1 MMAKRTPPPDSG
13 AEPALPHDHD
23 RENRQ
28 PYAKEAEDYGRG
40 VATPP
45 KEQTGRRFVP
55 GQAAPARRRKKP

>member
-1 MMAKRTPPPDSG
+1 MAKRTPPPDSG

-45 KEQTGRRFVP
+45 KEQTGRGTSP
-55 GQAAPARRRKKP
+55 KTAKPPIKK